1 MAKTFSTMAEL
12 GSQAPHFSLPNYNSA
27 VLDDEVVFSGLTA
40 QKGLLLAFIC
50 NHCPYVVKIAQ
61 TMSTVLN
68 KAQQEGL
75 MVVAINANDV
85 ENYPADSPENMRHF
99 AQQYGFEFPYV
110 FDATQAVA
118 KAYDAVCTPDFFL
131 YQQNAELV
139 YRGRFDAVTPGNA
152 ELSTGQEL
160 QAAIDNLVDAKPPV
174 QEQLAS
180 IGCNIKWFASS

>member
-12 GSQAPHFSLPNYNSA
+12 GSQAPYFSLPNYNSA
-27 VLDDEVVFSGLTA
+27 VLDDEITFSGLTT

-61 TMSTVLN
+61 TMATVLN

-75 MVVAINANDV
+75 MVVAINANDI

-99 AQQYGFEFPYV
+99 AQQYGFEFPYL
-110 FDATQAVA
+110 FDATQEVA

-131 YQQNAELV
+131 YQHTTELV
-139 YRGRFDAVTPGNA
+139 YRGRFDAATPGNNMP
-152 ELSTGQEL
+152 STGQAL
-160 QAAIDNLVDAKPPV
+160 QEAIDNVVAEKPPV

-180 IGCNIKWFASS
+180 MGCNIKG